1 MTRGTSAPHKGHGTN
16 DRDVNEEDEEDGVQ
30 HQVDEDRHGGATRIM
45 KENMLIKTKT
55 PPMRFSS

>member
-1 MTRGTSAPHKGHGTN
+1 MPIGTGAPHKAHDTKEC
-16 DRDVNEEDEEDGVQ
+16 DVNEEDEEDGVQ